1 MSRSASGAKAA
12 GGSETLA
19 LLTKAGTL
27 GLFLTLSAAALA
39 RGQEARPRPT
49 PSLYGRLS
57 PSVVS
62 ITVSGRDGAA
72 LASGSGVVLSTDGVI
87 LTNYHVVEGGVFFDI
102 RLPGQG
108 ADQRP
113 IPARPFQCAAEQ
125 DLATLQ
131 MTPLTGL
138 KPVSVAEKRPAIGER
153 VFAIGSPLGLEGTLS
168 DGIVSQVREDKG
180 KVLIQ
185 TTAPISHGSSGG
197 GLFLS
202 DGSLVG
208 ITALSIRAGQSLN
221 FAVSAGG
228 ISQLVPCAGFPALPS
243 SAEASTEENPSPA
256 PTQTAIDPCPSLERF
271 AKAIGPFLAED
282 SLATKEFM
290 DAVKQKRP
298 GDPMPDANGHYLQ
311 ALLYI
316 QILVA
321 DERSGQYDAIPS
333 RLRGSVFLAASTL
346 ATRYDHM
353 ASAIRTAHFQRT
365 SAAMRVAMGAVDEV
379 ESSLGTFYSAMISL
393 RHGAATLCPGYDPL
407 KFGSE

>member
-168 DGIVSQVREDKG
+168 DGIVSQVRKTRG
-180 KVLIQ
+180 RYSFRRPL
-185 TTAPISHGSSGG
+185 
-197 GLFLS
+197 LS
-202 DGSLVG
+202 
-208 ITALSIRAGQSLN
+208 
-221 FAVSAGG
+221 
-228 ISQLVPCAGFPALPS
+228 
-243 SAEASTEENPSPA
+243 
-256 PTQTAIDPCPSLERF
+256 
-271 AKAIGPFLAED
+271 
-282 SLATKEFM
+282 
-290 DAVKQKRP
+290 
-298 GDPMPDANGHYLQ
+298 
-311 ALLYI
+311 
-316 QILVA
+316 
-321 DERSGQYDAIPS
+321 
-333 RLRGSVFLAASTL
+333 
-346 ATRYDHM
+346 
-353 ASAIRTAHFQRT
+353 RTGVQ
-365 SAAMRVAMGAVDEV
+365 
-379 ESSLGTFYSAMISL
+379 
-393 RHGAATLCPGYDPL
+393 GAACFFPMAVWL
-407 KFGSE
+407 GSRH